1 MKALRKPAALA
12 VLTLAT
18 LLAQPGCA
26 SYQGEY
32 PMLSSRPLD
41 LTNFDL
47 DKARNDSRHVEGA
60 SEREIYFLLPDRDS
74 FPTLREAIDRA
85 LEEGGGDLI
94 LDARIHRWHWYIPL
108 MYGSSG
114 WKVTGHVVN
123 THAALAG
130 ARDSRG

>member
-1 MKALRKPAALA
+1 MKTLRRSAFT

-32 PMLSSRPLD
+32 PLLSSHPLD
-41 LTNFDL
+41 LTDFEL
-47 DKARNDSRHVEGA
+47 DKARKDSRRVEGS

-74 FPTLREAIDRA
+74 FPTLREAIDRT
-85 LEEGGGDLI
+85 LEAGGGDLI

-114 WKVTGHVVN
+114 WMVTGDVVN
-123 THAALAG
+123 TRSTLAG
-130 ARDSRG
+130 ARPERSG